1 MLVQITCYHNRVWL
15 YIISTNTKMFKNP
28 KWITFDIL
36 GLCNQL
42 LATQLTQRAIQ
53 LLNDLQRFSAEYDLD
68 TIIGD
73 HFQLKVYDP
82 RSIERRSFSVP
93 RSCTLS
99 MMIVY
104 FRTWSLDGL
113 CQMVQIG
120 PKVVRRWSE
129 GGRDYGHFGD
139 DAKMW
144 VVLLVSW
151 LCNQL
156 LAIWR

>member
-1 MLVQITCYHNRVWL
+1 MWL

-42 LATQLTQRAIQ
+42 LATHHTTWHSTVQR
-53 LLNDLQRFSAEYDLD
+53 SWKTGYDLD
-68 TIIGD
+68 RPYTIIGD

-120 PKVVRRWSE
+120 PKVVRRWTE
-129 GGRDYGHFGD
+129 GGCDYGYFGD

-156 LAIWR
+156 LAICG